1 MRTKPGSVIR
11 MCLNA
16 IPAPIDG
23 IMPKRPAR
31 YPAIVS
37 VHPHVVDHIREDG
50 AAIAERGKCIRS
62 WRLLTP

>member
-16 IPAPIDG
+16 IPAQWDSTP
-23 IMPKRPAR
+23 PKHAPR